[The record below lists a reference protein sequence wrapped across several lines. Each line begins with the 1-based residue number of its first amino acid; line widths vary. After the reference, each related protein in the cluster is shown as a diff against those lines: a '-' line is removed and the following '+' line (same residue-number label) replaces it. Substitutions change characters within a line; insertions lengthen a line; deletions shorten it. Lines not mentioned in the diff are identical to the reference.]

1 MGTKEV
7 RGKMMD
13 MDAIYR
19 EYADPVFKYL
29 MTLCRDEDTAQES
42 GGSLCREIRWKMQSF
57 HLAVSDRETSLVSG
71 TGEAQAE
78 RHQ

>member
-7 RGKMMD
+7 RG
-13 MDAIYR
+13 
-19 EYADPVFKYL
+19 
-29 MTLCRDEDTAQES
+29 
-42 GGSLCREIRWKMQSF
+42 KMQSF

-78 RHQ
+78 RHQCIK

>member
-1 MGTKEV
+1 MLAGGRTHSHVLIKLKIYVTKSSFFGYMGTKEV
-7 RGKMMD
+7 RG
-13 MDAIYR
+13 
-19 EYADPVFKYL
+19 
-29 MTLCRDEDTAQES
+29 
-42 GGSLCREIRWKMQSF
+42 KMQSF